1 METRERKRIG
11 SYRVVRHLGTGGMA
25 TVYEAVQEPEDK
37 RAAVKVLH
45 PSFAANKD
53 IVSRFLSEGHAS
65 NLISHPGIV
74 RIFDCGQLSDGT
86 AYLAMEYLD
95 GVSLHERLNQSG
107 GRLPEEVA
115 LRIGRQLADALT
127 ALHDAKIV
135 HRDLK
140 PENVMLVPEA
150 ELPGGERAKILDF
163 GIAKLAAEVK
173 APGAMPTRTGMLMG
187 TPTYMAPEQCRGAR
201 GVDDR
206 ADVYAL
212 GVMLYQMVGGQPPFT
227 SPGAAEVM
235 AMHVFETAQPL
246 RSRAPHVSPGL
257 ETLVHEMLSKPPGAR
272 PSMRIVAQ
280 RLAEL
285 TPRSASPDEHTLI
298 HDARRSSRGLLDEA
312 TRHDGDDGPRGIAE
326 LAAEL
331 AGATPAPGRALSSSP
346 GSSPPGSLP
355 GSLADEMTAHKDLP
369 TLHRPGQPPRPP
381 HKLPPGAPTELASPQ
396 SPSPRG
402 SPDAVRTEVAALSG
416 PASPYKSDPG
426 ARTEVTASPYKSE
439 PGARTELAP
448 PSTAKRSDPAQTV
461 LSSELPQ
468 SRSARHAQTKLV
480 SPAPTVFMGP
490 DSQPPAPPV
499 RGGTLQ
505 LPRYLASPLVLGLL
519 GAILAT
525 VVAITLYALLR

>member
-1 METRERKRIG
+1 METRERRRIG

-25 TVYEAVQEPEDK
+25 TVYEAVQEPEEK

-95 GVSLHERLNQSG
+95 GVSLHERLNQIG

-140 PENVMLVPEA
+140 PENVMLVPEG

-163 GIAKLAAEVK
+163 GIAKLAEEVK

-212 GVMLYQMVGGQPPFT
+212 GVILYQMIAGQPPFT

-246 RSRAPHVSPGL
+246 RSRAPHASPGL

-280 RLAEL
+280 RLGEL
-285 TPRSASPDEHTLI
+285 APRSASPDDHTLLT
-298 HDARRSSRGLLDEA
+298 DARRSNRDLLDAA
-312 TRHDGDDGPRGIAE
+312 TRHDGDDDPRGIAE

-331 AGATPAPGRALSSSP
+331 AGPTPAPSRSP
-346 GSSPPGSLP
+346 SSPPGSLP
-355 GSLADEMTAHKDLP
+355 AGAASNLADEMTAHKELP
-369 TLHRPGQPPRPP
+369 SALHRPGQPPRPP
-381 HKLPPGAPTELASPQ
+381 RQLPPGAPTELASPQ
-396 SPSPRG
+396 SPSPRT
-402 SPDAVRTEVAALSG
+402 SPDAARTEVAALSG
-416 PASPYKSDPG
+416 S
-426 ARTEVTASPYKSE
+426 ASPYKSE
-439 PGARTELAP
+439 PGARTEVTASPHKSDPGARTEITP
-448 PSTAKRSDPAQTV
+448 PSSAKRSDPAQTV
-461 LSSELPQ
+461 LSSEIPQ

-480 SPAPTVFMGP
+480 TPAPTVFMGP
-490 DSQPPAPPV
+490 DGQTPPV
-499 RGGTLQ
+499 RSGTME
-505 LPRYLASPLVLGLL
+505 LPRYLASPLILGLI
-519 GAILAT
+519 GAVLAS
-525 VVAITLYALLR
+525 VVAIVVYMLLR